1 MSLFNRLAAA
11 AQPAALTVY
20 GTAVIYEQPPAAP
33 FTVVVIAGRP
43 QDIEPLDPAF
53 IHLWVRLSD
62 FLQAPAAGDL
72 VAMDGVNYQVMAV
85 HSETRGG
92 GGGAWL
98 SLNQVGA

>member
-1 MSLFNRLAAA
+1 MLNDSCLA
-11 AQPAALTVY
+11 VF
-20 GTAVIYEQPPAAP
+20 GTAVIYEQPPAEP
-33 FTVVVIAGRP
+33 FSVVVTVGRP

-62 FLQAPAAGDL
+62 FVQAPAAGDL
-72 VAMDGVNYQVMAV
+72 VTMDGVNYQVMAV
-85 HSETRGG
+85 HSETKG